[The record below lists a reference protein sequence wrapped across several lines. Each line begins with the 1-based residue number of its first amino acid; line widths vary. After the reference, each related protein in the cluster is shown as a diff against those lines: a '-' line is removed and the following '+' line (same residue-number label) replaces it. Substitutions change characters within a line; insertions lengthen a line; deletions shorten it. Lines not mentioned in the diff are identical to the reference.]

1 MVEGGGGGGL
11 GGGGGEKKGIPFSH
25 TRSFSTIRNPSPV
38 YQKGQSENVRKW
50 VLRFIMTTNFTYV
63 IIRVDIFI
71 GPQSSR
77 SGVVF
82 QTICPFWFIFIFLGQ
97 SWVAVFRFPATQK
110 IFITVW
116 GLDHK
121 EFYFGLTTLIVPF
134 FIGVTNYTKT
144 QHLHL
149 VQFPVLSSKVNCC
162 YDNNE
167 QHGNNHKQHCLAV
180 LLMQINETR
189 KWESVFSVQNGP

>member
-1 MVEGGGGGGL
+1 
-11 GGGGGEKKGIPFSH
+11 
-25 TRSFSTIRNPSPV
+25 
-38 YQKGQSENVRKW
+38 
-50 VLRFIMTTNFTYV
+50 MTTNFTHV

-71 GPQSSR
+71 GPQSSG

-82 QTICPFWFIFIFLGQ
+82 QTICPFWFIFIFIFLGQ
-97 SWVAVFRFPATQK
+97 SWVAVIRFPATEK

-116 GLDHK
+116 GLDDK